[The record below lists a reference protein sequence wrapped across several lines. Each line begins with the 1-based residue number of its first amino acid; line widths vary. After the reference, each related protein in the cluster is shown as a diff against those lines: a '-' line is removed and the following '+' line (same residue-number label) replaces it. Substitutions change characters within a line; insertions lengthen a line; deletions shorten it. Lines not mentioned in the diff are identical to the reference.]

1 MVNAEPQLVA
11 PAALNDHTE
20 AVRAGSIKLVD
31 AVEAICDRIEEI
43 EPLVRAIVP
52 EPARRE
58 RLQAEVAALE
68 ERYPDPDARP
78 ALYGALVGV
87 KDIIAV
93 DGLPTRGGS
102 ALPPEALAMPE
113 ASVVTRLREAG
124 ALILG
129 KTVTTEF
136 AARDPGATTNP
147 HNRAHTPGGSSSGS
161 AAGLAAGLFHLS
173 LGSQTVGSVI
183 RPAAFCGVAGY
194 KPSSGRIPRDGVI
207 TYSESADHVGLF
219 ASNAAGLRQA
229 AAAAVTDWDS
239 SFELNPDAAPR
250 VGVTEGPYLDQA
262 DHDARVTL
270 EAVLAGLQDG
280 AARIVR
286 MRVFE
291 DIAQIN
297 QRHEALV
304 AAEFAEAHRD
314 RFAEWGSLYRPFSA
328 QHVEEGRAIS
338 ADEVTAARASQ
349 SELRAKIDG
358 ICDSYDLDVVAS
370 VPAVGAAPEGLSWTG
385 DARMNLPWTHSGHP
399 AVTIPAGTNPDGL
412 PMGVQLIAPF
422 GSDEQL
428 LAWAERLEAH
438 INAS

>member
-1 MVNAEPQLVA
+1 MTNLDPQLVA
-11 PAALNDHTE
+11 PASLPGYLDGATVLADTVN
-20 AVRAGSIKLVD
+20 
-31 AVEAICDRIEEI
+31 AICDRIDEI
-43 EPLVRAIVP
+43 DPLVRAIVP
-52 EPARRE
+52 EPGRRE
-58 RLQAEVAALE
+58 RLLGEVAALGA
-68 ERYPDPDARP
+68 RYPDPAARP

-113 ASVVTRLREAG
+113 ASVVTRLREVG

-194 KPSSGRIPRDGVI
+194 KPSAGRIPRDGVI

-219 ASNAAGLRQA
+219 ANDAAGLRRA
-229 AAAAVTDWDS
+229 APAVVTSWDS
-239 SFELNPDAAPR
+239 SVEVDTGTPPR

-262 DHDARVTL
+262 DHDARITL
-270 EAVLAGLQDG
+270 EAALAHLDGPAHVL
-280 AARIVR
+280 R

-291 DIAQIN
+291 DIAEIN
-297 QRHEALV
+297 RRHEALV
-304 AAEFAEAHRD
+304 AAEFAEAHAD

-328 QHVEEGRAIS
+328 QHVEEGRAVR
-338 ADEVTAARASQ
+338 AEDVAAGRASQ
-349 SELRAKIDG
+349 LKLRASIDEL
-358 ICDSYDLDVVAS
+358 CSSYELDLVAS

-422 GSDEQL
+422 GHDEQL
-428 LAWAERLEAH
+428 LAWAEHLEAH